1 MTSEN
6 LKCNTLVMKVASRC
20 NLNCTYCY
28 MYNMGD
34 GSYKKQPKFM
44 SDEVVDSLLERV
56 KNHCIRHKV
65 EIFSLAFHGGEPLLA
80 GESFFEKFVAK
91 AKKILSPVTKVF
103 FLVQTN
109 ATMLTR
115 EWCEFF
121 EKNGIQIG
129 ISLDGTK
136 EANDQFR
143 IDHAGKGSYDRIVRG
158 LKLAQTYSKPE
169 NEPGVLSVIN
179 IDADP
184 VEIYNHFKELGI
196 NNVSFLLPDSNFD
209 IPPPKPIPGS
219 VYSTETPYADWM
231 IRIFDT
237 WFDDKNNQLSIQ
249 YFRKIIHSI
258 LGRDVQ
264 SEIVGTAN
272 NEVLIIETDG
282 SIEALDVLKICGE
295 GFTKADANVLT
306 HELDEA
312 LSTPLA
318 NLYHLSH
325 KKMCA
330 KCISCPINEICGGGY
345 LPHRYSSVNGFN
357 NPSVYC
363 NDLLKLITHI
373 QNKVIS
379 QLPEDLLE
387 ESGVSTISYNEA
399 LAIMKSE
406 GNGLVTPEFATE
418 LESY

>member
-1 MTSEN
+1 MSVAN
-6 LKCNTLVMKVASRC
+6 LKCNTLVIKVASRC
-20 NLNCTYCY
+20 NLNCSYCY

-34 GSYKKQPKFM
+34 DSYKKQPKFM
-44 SDEVVDSLLERV
+44 SDEVVDALLERV
-56 KNHCIRHKV
+56 KNHCVRHHV

-80 GESFFEKFVAK
+80 GELFFEKFVTKAK
-91 AKKILSPVTKVF
+91 AVLSPVTKVF
-103 FLVQTN
+103 FLIQTN
-109 ATMLTR
+109 ATMLTKD
-115 EWCEFF
+115 WCDFF
-121 EKNGIQIG
+121 DKNGVQVG
-129 ISLDGTK
+129 ISLDGTR

-158 LKLAQTYSKPE
+158 LKLAQSNTNSE
-169 NEPGVLSVIN
+169 SQPGVLSVIN
-179 IDADP
+179 ADADP
-184 VEIYNHFKELGI
+184 VEIYYHFKKLGI
-196 NNVSFLLPDSNFD
+196 TNVSFLLPDSNYD
-209 IPPPKPIPGS
+209 KRPPRPSPGS
-219 VYSTETPYADWM
+219 EFDTDTPYADWL
-231 IRIFDT
+231 IRLFDT
-237 WFDDKNNQLSIQ
+237 WFDDQNNQLSIQ

-272 NEVLIIETDG
+272 NEVLIIETNG

-363 NDLLKLITHI
+363 NDLLKMITHI

-379 QLPEDLLE
+379 QLPEDLLA
-387 ESGVSTISYNEA
+387 ESGVSAMSYNEA
-399 LAIMKSE
+399 LSILSAGSE
-406 GNGLVTPEFATE
+406 DLVKPEFATE